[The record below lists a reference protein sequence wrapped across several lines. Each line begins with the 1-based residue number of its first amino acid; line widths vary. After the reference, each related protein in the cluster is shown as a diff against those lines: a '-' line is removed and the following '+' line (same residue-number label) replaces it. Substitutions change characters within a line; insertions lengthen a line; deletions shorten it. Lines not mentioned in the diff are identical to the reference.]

1 MPTYDTP
8 QQKITTN
15 QEMTRLTGYDALQ
28 KYAKNLGKKE
38 GIYTPSPLFMNRN
51 LIIKPKG
58 VKRKKLNP
66 LIAVNGFMKIVL

>member
-1 MPTYDTP
+1 MQTYDTQ

-38 GIYTPSPLFMNRN
+38 GIYTPSPL
-51 LIIKPKG
+51 LS
-58 VKRKKLNP
+58 
-66 LIAVNGFMKIVL
+66 

>member
-28 KYAKNLGKKE
+28 YAKNLGKKE
-38 GIYTPSPLFMNRN
+38 GIYTPSPL
-51 LIIKPKG
+51 LS
-58 VKRKKLNP
+58 
-66 LIAVNGFMKIVL
+66 